1 MPATNT
7 EPNERYS
14 FNNYHMQR
22 KNLSLC
28 ARIRTNQP
36 LARQTCWN
44 WRSTSP
50 VRCSH
55 FTSGNPSHFSTL
67 LLTSLAVFVCV
78 SETWRVYTT
87 VESSCCRTSVR
98 PIFYTA
104 ARGKLE
110 HNRQSY
116 CQNQLSHQ
124 LQWLH
129 KNLRGTSSAETQY
142 SFFIYNLTET
152 DGNIIQCKSGFP
164 TRFLLKPKNRFL
176 AACKPGSSVLNFYL
190 QCLITR
196 PY

>member
-55 FTSGNPSHFSTL
+55 FTSGNQSHFSTL

-98 PIFYTA
+98 PIFCTA

-129 KNLRGTSSAETQY
+129 KNLVSNVLQNVKLNYTLSQR
-142 SFFIYNLTET
+142 NLISR
-152 DGNIIQCKSGFP
+152 DSIFLFHIQSHW
-164 TRFLLKPKNRFL
+164 NR
-176 AACKPGSSVLNFYL
+176 
-190 QCLITR
+190 R
-196 PY
+196 